1 LQAKKDERKMK
12 KLATSEEERI
22 NEIGG

>member
-1 LQAKKDERKMK
+1 LQAKKEESKMN

-22 NEIGG
+22 NEMGG